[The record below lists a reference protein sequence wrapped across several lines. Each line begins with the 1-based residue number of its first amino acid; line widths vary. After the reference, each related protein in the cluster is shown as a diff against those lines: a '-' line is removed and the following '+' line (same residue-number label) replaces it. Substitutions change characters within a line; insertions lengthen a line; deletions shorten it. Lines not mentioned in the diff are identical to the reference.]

1 MSYYAPSQV
10 EPSAP
15 PPPSDYWDRIEDTS
29 SMQRSPP
36 IVVATAVTAA
46 VRTHSD
52 CHHLTDEEI
61 HVIATPVVDVR
72 TYPQGPIVSPSDA
85 AQTTTEAVGR
95 ITERQG
101 RGMSIDPTPGSRNC
115 RKFCLA
121 FSASFCVVLISQL
134 IALHFW
140 RIPPPVPPTSYY
152 TPSPAPP
159 QTIMEPLTPL
169 PTDETVNLSM
179 SMSNFSN

>member
-1 MSYYAPSQV
+1 
-10 EPSAP
+10 
-15 PPPSDYWDRIEDTS
+15 
-29 SMQRSPP
+29 MQRSPP

-61 HVIATPVVDVR
+61 YVIATPVVDVR
-72 TYPQGPIVSPSDA
+72 TYPQGTIVSLSDA
-85 AQTTTEAVGR
+85 AQTTMEAVGR

-101 RGMSIDPTPGSRNC
+101 RGMSIDPTPGRRNC
-115 RKFCLA
+115 RMVCLA
-121 FSASFCVVLISQL
+121 FSELVCVVLITLLIGLPAWQL
-134 IALHFW
+134 H
-140 RIPPPVPPTSYY
+140 PYVPPTSYY

-159 QTIMEPLTPL
+159 PTIMEPLTPL

-179 SMSNFSN
+179 SMSMSNFSN